1 MFSISINFRKLNMT
15 ALDSYTIPNDMKDVE
30 INGAKPNKRLS
41 ELICFVQNHKQSSE
55 LYKSMTENVFLFT

>member
-1 MFSISINFRKLNMT
+1 MT

-41 ELICFVQNHKQSSE
+41 ELICFVQSHKQSSE
-55 LYKSMTENVFLFT
+55 LYKSMTENVFLYT